1 MSATPLKV
9 LVVGAGVGGLSAGL
23 ALRGAGAEVALFERA
38 EGLEAV
44 RVGIGMVLWP
54 NGMRALERL
63 GVANDVE
70 SVGASLE
77 RLDLYAAS
85 GKLLNSWD
93 VGEINRHVGAPS
105 LALNRGDLHSI
116 LADAYRSE
124 SPISFG
130 SLGVE
135 VTEEVDGVS
144 VRFQDGRT
152 ERGDLLVGADG
163 IASAVRRQVTGKGPP
178 DFPPYAGY
186 TIWHS
191 IVPFARDAVA
201 GGTFFLFFGRGGRFA
216 YYRLDDERV
225 YWSGIGFVP
234 AGDETE
240 IRKREVLEFFRGYAA
255 PVTELV
261 EATDEADIQRHD
273 IYGGETLQQW
283 GAGRVTLLGDAAH
296 PMTTNL
302 GQGAGMAIEDGV
314 VLGECIGRSG
324 DPVAALRDYET
335 RRMPRTETMMELAN
349 RLNSNAA
356 LEGRVRTW
364 VRNQM
369 ISHLFDRG
377 IGRHYEQFMKAE
389 ALG

>member
-38 EGLEAV
+38 EGLEGNEGGHRHGPMAE
-44 RVGIGMVLWP
+44 RK
-54 NGMRALERL
+54 RALERL

-85 GKLLNSWD
+85 GELLNSWD

-152 ERGDLLVGADG
+152 ERGDLLVGAERDRLG
-163 IASAVRRQVTGKGPP
+163 SSAPSDR
-178 DFPPYAGY
+178 
-186 TIWHS
+186 
-191 IVPFARDAVA
+191 
-201 GGTFFLFFGRGGRFA
+201 
-216 YYRLDDERV
+216 ER
-225 YWSGIGFVP
+225 P
-234 AGDETE
+234 A
-240 IRKREVLEFFRGYAA
+240 
-255 PVTELV
+255 
-261 EATDEADIQRHD
+261 
-273 IYGGETLQQW
+273 
-283 GAGRVTLLGDAAH
+283 
-296 PMTTNL
+296 
-302 GQGAGMAIEDGV
+302 
-314 VLGECIGRSG
+314 
-324 DPVAALRDYET
+324 
-335 RRMPRTETMMELAN
+335 
-349 RLNSNAA
+349 
-356 LEGRVRTW
+356 
-364 VRNQM
+364 
-369 ISHLFDRG
+369 
-377 IGRHYEQFMKAE
+377 
-389 ALG
+389 